1 MNKTNLIKKLSE
13 KMEIQPRSAKAIV
26 DNMFDAMKVSL
37 EKGERIEIRGFGS
50 FVMRQYGGY
59 KGRNPKTG
67 KIVDVPPKKLPH
79 FKVRKELK
87 AMVNKQGGWSSRV
100 SNISDDLQIK

>member
-1 MNKTNLIKKLSE
+1 MGFDISE
-13 KMEIQPRSAKAIV
+13 TAYYTVFPSCLPV
-26 DNMFDAMKVSL
+26 VSEGGRRGMR

-67 KIVDVPPKKLPH
+67 EIVDVAPKRLPY
-79 FKVRKELK
+79 FKVGKELK
-87 AMVNKQGGWSSRV
+87 ELVNRQG
-100 SNISDDLQIK
+100 IE

>member
-13 KMEIQPRSAKAIV
+13 KMKIQSREAKVVV
-26 DNMFDAMKVSL
+26 DYFFDAMKEGL

-50 FVMRQYGGY
+50 FVMRQYSGY

-67 KIVDVPPKKLPH
+67 EIVDVPPKKVPY
-79 FKVRKELK
+79 FKVGKGLK
-87 AMVNKQGGWSSRV
+87 DLVNKQGTV
-100 SNISDDLQIK
+100 